1 MKFTIKNR
9 YTGEPVLITNIEA
22 KKSDAYSIQL
32 GLAVRA
38 AAEVGASLRNAD
50 LREADLS
57 DANLTGVVL
66 RGADLSGAV
75 LRNTNL
81 TGSDLSDTYMRSVY
95 MRGVDLSNAN
105 IRDANWRTVDLTDA
119 KLCGANL
126 SGASLRGADMSGVN
140 LVGANLEGID
150 LRDCPVKINNIHQ
163 TIYAVASQDGCLD
176 MSTWHCGT
184 AHCRAGWVVTLA
196 GEGGNALEWT
206 YGTSAAASIIY
217 IASDLTLKRVPDFY
231 CDNETALADMKR
243 LAELEAERAGV
254 K

>member
-1 MKFTIKNR
+1 MKFIIKNR
-9 YTGEPVLITNIEA
+9 YTGEAVFTATIKA
-22 KKSDAYSIQL
+22 KKTDAYSLQL

-38 AAEVGASLRNAD
+38 AVDVKANLSGANLSGAN
-50 LREADLS
+50 LS

-81 TGSDLSDTYMRSVY
+81 TGSDLSV
-95 MRGVDLSNAN
+95 
-105 IRDANWRTVDLTDA
+105 
-119 KLCGANL
+119 
-126 SGASLRGADMSGVN
+126 RGADMSGVN